1 VDYRDPPSSDPSASG
16 VSGESP
22 GAPVGPLRPRQR
34 RRGMKIPYPLVP
46 PTADQVLTWED
57 HYIWG
62 AARSRARDNCG
73 RMMRAKGLN
82 LPPIS
87 AEWDPPIPE
96 PINAGEKPRIPLKAV
111 LIPDGW
117 DFSPYALSAE
127 RQAEWEALLVPRTG
141 SPTAADQAAPT
152 VAGDTA

>member
-1 VDYRDPPSSDPSASG
+1 
-16 VSGESP
+16 
-22 GAPVGPLRPRQR
+22 
-34 RRGMKIPYPLVP
+34 MKIPYPLVP
-46 PTADQVLTWED
+46 STADEVLTWED

-62 AARSRARDNCG
+62 AARYKARDNCG
-73 RMMRAKGLN
+73 RMMRAKGFT

-96 PINAGEKPRIPLKAV
+96 PLNAGEKPRIPLKAV

-117 DFSPYALSAE
+117 DSSPYALPAE

-141 SPTAADQAAPT
+141 SPGQATGGSPAAADQAAPT
-152 VAGDTA
+152 VAGDAA